1 MKSIHAQ
8 QIYLPE
14 FDADFFRLPDSQ
26 QRLIEAKID
35 ELGSRLAAFSHERLK
50 GSSHFRIRA
59 GNYRV
64 IYAFDAEKN
73 IVWLLLVGHRS
84 KVYR

>member
-1 MKSIHAQ
+1 MTPLPAQ

-14 FDADFFRLPDSQ
+14 FDADFFRLPQSQ
-26 QRLIEAKID
+26 QNLIEAKID
-35 ELGSRLAAFSHERLK
+35 ELGRRLATFAHERLK
-50 GSSHFRIRA
+50 GSTYFRIRA
-59 GNYRV
+59 GDYRV
-64 IYAFDAEKN
+64 IYTFDLERN

>member
-1 MKSIHAQ
+1 MALPAQ

-14 FDADFFRLPDSQ
+14 FDADFFSLPQFQ

-35 ELGSRLAAFSHERLK
+35 TLGRRLATFPHERLK
-50 GSSHFRIRA
+50 GSRHCRLRA
-59 GNYRV
+59 GDYRV
-64 IYAFDAEKN
+64 IYSFDAEKN

>member
-1 MKSIHAQ
+1 MALPAQ

-14 FDADFFRLPDSQ
+14 FDADFFRLPQSQ

-35 ELGSRLAAFSHERLK
+35 GLGRRLAEFPHERLK
-50 GSSHFRIRA
+50 GSRHFRIRA
-59 GNYRV
+59 GDYRV
-64 IYAFDAEKN
+64 IYSFDAEKN

-84 KVYR
+84 RVYR

>member
-1 MKSIHAQ
+1 MALPAQ

-14 FDADFFRLPDSQ
+14 FDADFFRLPQSQ
-26 QRLIEAKID
+26 QNLIEAKID
-35 ELGSRLAAFSHERLK
+35 ELGRRLAAFRHERLK
-50 GSSHFRIRA
+50 GSRHFRIRA
-59 GNYRV
+59 GDYRV
-64 IYAFDAEKN
+64 IYSFDVEKN

>member
-1 MKSIHAQ
+1 MKSNHAQ

-35 ELGSRLAAFSHERLK
+35 ELGGRLATFQHERLK
-50 GSSHFRIRA
+50 GSSYFRIRA

-64 IYAFDAEKN
+64 IYTFDAEKN
-73 IVWLLLVGHRS
+73 IVWLLVVGHRS